1 MCNTIVEILLV
12 GNERPA
18 GLKEEVYSN
27 SCARQVLC

>member
-1 MCNTIVEILLV
+1 MYNTIVEILLV

-27 SCARQVLC
+27 SCALC